1 MTVGELREALE
12 KWDSEL
18 EVRIQVGEGFQE
30 FSDMD
35 IYMNDFGRVAID
47 IGYPDRENEIDEL
60 QEEIYDLEG
69 DIEEKDD
76 VIDNAYNEAID
87 LKNLL
92 DESKEPDM
100 NEVRRLVK
108 QIVAILT

>member
-1 MTVGELREALE
+1 
-12 KWDSEL
+12 
-18 EVRIQVGEGFQE
+18 
-30 FSDMD
+30 MD

-60 QEEIYDLEG
+60 QEEISDLEG

-108 QIVAILT
+108 QIVATLT

>member
-1 MTVGELREALE
+1 M
-12 KWDSEL
+12 
-18 EVRIQVGEGFQE
+18 
-30 FSDMD
+30 
-35 IYMNDFGRVAID
+35 
-47 IGYPDRENEIDEL
+47 
-60 QEEIYDLEG
+60 EG

-108 QIVAILT
+108 QIVATLT